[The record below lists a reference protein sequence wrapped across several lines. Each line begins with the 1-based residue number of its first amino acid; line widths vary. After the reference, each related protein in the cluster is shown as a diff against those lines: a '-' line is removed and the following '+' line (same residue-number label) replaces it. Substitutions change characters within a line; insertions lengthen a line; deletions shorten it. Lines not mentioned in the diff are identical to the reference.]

1 MIRLLVSTFSFAL
14 LILAGPAAA
23 QRADRA
29 TPGYVRVRITT
40 TEGPIVLALNA
51 RKAPRTVDNFLA
63 YVDDKR
69 FDGVTF
75 YRAARRKS
83 APELGFVQGGIQ
95 SDVRRLL
102 PPFPHESTAKTG
114 ILHLD
119 GTVSMARRAEPGSAG
134 GNFFITVGR
143 MPSMDAKGAYA
154 GYAAFGRV
162 VSGMPVVK
170 KILAKPTAGG
180 SEAMRGQMIAR
191 PVRIVSMRRLDG
203 APDPTGRVKPWKLKT
218 RAEPAQ
224 PPARTQRTAR

>member
-1 MIRLLVSTFSFAL
+1 MIRLLAFVFSVAMLCFT
-14 LILAGPAAA
+14 GPAAA

-29 TPGYVRVRITT
+29 TPGYVRVRILT
-40 TEGPIVLALNA
+40 TEGPIVLALNT
-51 RKAPRTVDNFLA
+51 RRAPRTTENFLD

-69 FDGVTF
+69 FDGISF

-102 PPFPHESTAKTG
+102 PPFPHESTARTG

-119 GTVSMARRAEPGSAG
+119 GTISMARRAEPGSAG

-162 VSGMPVVK
+162 VSGMPIVR

-180 SEAMRGQMIAR
+180 SAAMRGQMIAR

-218 RAEPAQ
+218 RAER
-224 PPARTQRTAR
+224 ARVSK